1 MTKKEK
7 DENYDKTE
15 DDGDRDSGTGGSPTE
30 SLKSNSSKA
39 DSGKGSKPNSAA
51 GNTDSKSNNGDDS
64 ESPQKPC
71 EPEIVGEGSNA
82 VVITDLEKSQGVK
95 LLLGPVIGHINS
107 TTANVLIDIDTDV
120 ANFQII
126 LKEITQH
133 EDREFKVVKEVK
145 ARCPT
150 LFHFRNLPPKT
161 AFNVMAPVISSKN
174 IGMVRT
180 LASKIERLNLA
191 VVSCDRGTDEGYN
204 HWSKLWKR
212 VNADQLHIIL
222 HLGDNVYIDDLIG
235 DGLMNEELVEKGWK
249 DPARKDL
256 AYVKAR
262 NILNDTP
269 KRQWKSKTEEIRE
282 IYRDVYRKSWSRR
295 DIRKVLATTSNLMI
309 NDDHE
314 FRDEFGSVKVDG
326 DPESAEHFL
335 GLQAL
340 RVYHEYQRQLWD
352 PDILTRGHGDLSS
365 EFFCLTFGSLGIMM
379 SETRTKNSVYRR
391 KNEADDSY
399 FGQKQYE
406 AIKSAFSSNNQVK
419 MWLFGT
425 SMPLLFIKK
434 RINEIAQ
441 KLNSGKLSF
450 LTFSILCCI
459 FSFE

>member
-1 MTKKEK
+1 MTGEK
-7 DENYDKTE
+7 DETKGKVE
-15 DDGDRDSGTGGSPTE
+15 DEADRDSGKGGSPTE
-30 SLKSNSSKA
+30 SLKSNSSRSDKP
-39 DSGKGSKPNSAA
+39 DSGKGSNPNS
-51 GNTDSKSNNGDDS
+51 GIST
-64 ESPQKPC
+64 EPQDQTC
-71 EPEIVGEGSNA
+71 EPEIVGKGANA

-95 LLLGPVIGHINS
+95 LLLGPVIGHVTS

-120 ANFQII
+120 ENFQMI
-126 LKEITQH
+126 LKEIAQH
-133 EDREFKVVKEVK
+133 HEVQGREFTKSKKVK

-150 LFHFRNLPPKT
+150 VFHFENLPPKT
-161 AFNVMAPVISSKN
+161 AFNVMAPAISSKN

-180 LASKIERLNLA
+180 LPSKIERLNLA

-235 DGLMNEELVEKGWK
+235 NGLTNEELVEKGWK
-249 DPARKDL
+249 DPAKKDL

-269 KRQWKSKTEEIRE
+269 KKEWNSKTEEIRE
-282 IYRDVYRKSWSRR
+282 IYRDAYRKSWCRQ

-314 FRDEFGSVKVDG
+314 FRDEFGSVKDDG

-365 EFFCLTFGSLGIMM
+365 EFYCLTFGSLGIMM
-379 SETRTKNSVYRR
+379 SETRTKSSVYRC
-391 KNEADDSY
+391 KNEGDDSY
-399 FGQKQYE
+399 FGQKQYA

-434 RINEIAQ
+434 KINEIAQ
-441 KLNSGKLSF
+441 KLNSGKMCVLSF
-450 LTFSILCCI
+450 NDCHLL
-459 FSFE
+459 SFVP